1 MQPQSIDWRGGIT
14 LGAVAGICLGVIALV
29 VNEVSG
35 IIALENGFASNLVA
49 FTVGGAIFGLVAS
62 GFLSLLKERLPFRS
76 IYLKAVI
83 VATGLWAT
91 LEAGGIVLSAVQPD
105 RYHFQ
110 AAQLFQGLVLS
121 LVLGGLLG
129 LFWKIRNRQA

>member
-1 MQPQSIDWRGGIT
+1 MT
-14 LGAVAGICLGVIALV
+14 LGALAGACLGLVALV
-29 VNEVSG
+29 VNTVSG
-35 IIALENGFASNLVA
+35 ISALENGFAGNLIA

-62 GFLSLLKERLPFRS
+62 GFLSLLKEWLPFKS

-91 LEAGGIVLSAVQPD
+91 LEAGGIVLSFIQPD

-110 AAQLFQGLVLS
+110 AAQLLQGLALS
-121 LVLGGLLG
+121 IVLGGLLG
-129 LFWKIRNRQA
+129 LFWKLKSRKV

>member
-14 LGAVAGICLGVIALV
+14 LGAIAGVCLGLIALV
-29 VNEVSG
+29 VNAASG
-35 IIALENGFASNLVA
+35 IIALENGFAGNLIA

-105 RYHFQ
+105 RYHFET
-110 AAQLFQGLVLS
+110 AQMFQGLVLS

-129 LFWKIRNRQA
+129 LFWKIRNKRA